1 MHFFLKEEI
10 ERSPIEIST
19 VAISNKL
26 RPNTLEKQY
35 KNVLSDYQ
43 EFKKKKEKEI
53 EEESFVFAENF
64 GKDMAID
71 ETCLV
76 EGELYTIV
84 INKKAKGKKG
94 ALAAIIK
101 GTKSSIITRAITDK
115 VPFEKLVKI
124 KEITLDLANSMDWT
138 ARQIAPNGLHTYD
151 RFHVQQ
157 IVTEAVQ
164 AIRVKLRWEAIE
176 EENNAVMKA
185 KEIRVEFRP
194 KTFSNGDTKKQ
205 LLARSRYFL
214 YKPSSRWTKTQK
226 QRAEILFRE
235 YPEISEA
242 YHLSLYFR
250 NCYEYKNIKYR
261 FQDWIEKVEST
272 SLKEMKVAAQTIKR
286 HLGGI
291 LNYFES
297 GATNAAIESFHA
309 KLKLFRQRIRGVVD
323 KSFFFFR
330 IIQYFA

>member
-1 MHFFLKEEI
+1 MQFFLKEEI

-19 VAISNKL
+19 VAIANKMK
-26 RPNTLEKQY
+26 PNTLEKQY
-35 KNVLSDYQ
+35 KNVLSDYHQ
-43 EFKKKKEKEI
+43 FKEKREKEI

-64 GKDMAID
+64 GEDMAID
-71 ETCLV
+71 ETGLI

-115 VPFEKLVKI
+115 VPFEKLVTI

-157 IVTEAVQ
+157 IVSEAVQ
-164 AIRVKLRWEAIE
+164 SLRISLRWKAIE
-176 EENNAVMKA
+176 EENEAVLKA
-185 KEIRVEFRP
+185 NELHVEFHP
-194 KTFSNGDTKKQ
+194 KIFSNGDTRKQ

-214 YKPSSRWTKTQK
+214 FKPSSKWSNTQK

-235 YPEISEA
+235 YPELKDS
-242 YHLSLYFR
+242 YNFSMYFR
-250 NCYEYKNIKYR
+250 NCYEYKNKEYR
-261 FQDWIEKVEST
+261 FEEWIKKVELT
-272 SLKEMKVAAQTIKR
+272 SLREMKVAAQTIKR

-291 LNYFES
+291 INYFENR
-297 GATNAAIESFHA
+297 ATNAAIESFHA
-309 KLKLFRQRIRGVVD
+309 KIKLFRQRIRGIVD
-323 KSFFFFR
+323 KAFFFFR

>member
-1 MHFFLKEEI
+1 MQFFLKEEI

-19 VAISNKL
+19 VAIANKMK
-26 RPNTLEKQY
+26 PNTLEKQY
-35 KNVLSDYQ
+35 KNVLSDYHQ
-43 EFKKKKEKEI
+43 FKEKREKEI

-64 GKDMAID
+64 GEDMAID
-71 ETCLV
+71 ETGLID
-76 EGELYTIV
+76 GELYTIV
-84 INKKAKGKKG
+84 INKKTKGKKG

-115 VPFEKLVKI
+115 VPFEKLVTI

-138 ARQIAPNGLHTYD
+138 ARQIAPNGLHKYD

-157 IVTEAVQ
+157 IVSEAVQ
-164 AIRVKLRWEAIE
+164 SLRISLRWKAIE
-176 EENNAVMKA
+176 EENEAVLKA
-185 KEIRVEFRP
+185 NELHVEFHP
-194 KTFSNGDTKKQ
+194 KIFRNGDTRKQ

-214 YKPSSRWTKTQK
+214 FKPSSKWSNTQK

-235 YPEISEA
+235 YPELKDS
-242 YHLSLYFR
+242 YNFSMYFR
-250 NCYEYKNIKYR
+250 NCYEYKNKEYR
-261 FQDWIEKVEST
+261 FEEWIKNVEST
-272 SLKEMKVAAQTIKR
+272 SLREMKVAAQTIKR

-291 LNYFES
+291 INYFEN

-309 KLKLFRQRIRGVVD
+309 KIKLFRQRIRGIVD
-323 KSFFFFR
+323 KAFFFFR

>member
-1 MHFFLKEEI
+1 
-10 ERSPIEIST
+10 
-19 VAISNKL
+19 
-26 RPNTLEKQY
+26 
-35 KNVLSDYQ
+35 
-43 EFKKKKEKEI
+43 
-53 EEESFVFAENF
+53 
-64 GKDMAID
+64 MAID
-71 ETCLV
+71 ETGLID
-76 EGELYTIV
+76 GELYTIV

-101 GTKSSIITRAITDK
+101 GTKSSIITGAITDK
-115 VPFEKLVKI
+115 VPFTKLVKI

-164 AIRVKLRWEAIE
+164 ALRVKLRWKAIE
-176 EENNAVMKA
+176 EENDAVLKA
-185 KEIRVEFRP
+185 RELKVEFRP
-194 KTFSNGDTKKQ
+194 KTFSNGDTRKQ
-205 LLARSRYFL
+205 LLARSKYFL

-226 QRAEILFRE
+226 QRSEILFKE
-235 YPEISEA
+235 YPELLKS
-242 YHLSLYFR
+242 YNFSLYFR

-261 FQDWIEKVEST
+261 FKDWIKKVEST

-291 LNYFES
+291 LNYFVNGS
-297 GATNAAIESFHA
+297 TNAAIESFHA

>member
-10 ERSPIEIST
+10 ERSPVEISA
-19 VAISNKL
+19 VAITNKL
-26 RPNTLEKQY
+26 KPNTLEKQY
-35 KNVLSDYQ
+35 KNVLSGYQ

-53 EEESFVFAENF
+53 ERESFVFPENF
-64 GKDMAID
+64 GSDMAID

-76 EGELYTIV
+76 GGDLFTIV
-84 INKKAKGKKG
+84 LNKKAKGKKG

-124 KEITLDLANSMDWT
+124 EEITLDLANSMDWIV
-138 ARQIAPNGLHTYD
+138 RHIAPNGLHTYD

-176 EENNAVMKA
+176 EENEAVMKA
-185 KEIRVEFRP
+185 RELKVEFRP

-205 LLARSRYFL
+205 LLARSRHFL
-214 YKPSSRWTKTQK
+214 YKPQSKWTRTQK

-235 YPEISEA
+235 YPELSEA
-242 YHLSLYFR
+242 YHLSMYFR
-250 NCYEYKNIKYR
+250 NCYQYKNIKYT
-261 FQDWIEKVEST
+261 FQDWIEKVEAT
-272 SLKEMKVAAQTIKR
+272 SLKEMKVAARTIKR

-291 LNYFES
+291 INYFQN

>member
-1 MHFFLKEEI
+1 MQFFLKEEI
-10 ERSPIEIST
+10 ERNPIEVST
-19 VAISNKL
+19 VALANKL
-26 RPNTLEKQY
+26 KANTLEKQY
-35 KNVLSDYQ
+35 KNVLSDYHQ
-43 EFKKKKEKEI
+43 FKEKKGKEI
-53 EEESFVFAENF
+53 EEEAFVFSENF
-64 GKDMAID
+64 GADMAID
-71 ETCLV
+71 ETGLV
-76 EGELYTIV
+76 DGELYTIV

-164 AIRVKLRWEAIE
+164 AIRVNLRWKAIE
-176 EENNAVMKA
+176 EENEAVLKA
-185 KEIRVEFRP
+185 KELHVEFRS
-194 KTFSNGDTKKQ
+194 KTFSNGDTRKQ

-214 YKPSSRWTKTQK
+214 YKPSSRWTKAQK

-242 YHLSLYFR
+242 YHLSMYFR
-250 NCYEYKNIKYR
+250 NCYEYKNIKYM

-272 SLKEMKVAAQTIKR
+272 SLREMKVAAQTIKR

-291 LNYFES
+291 LNYFEN

>member
-1 MHFFLKEEI
+1 MHFFLKAEI

-19 VAISNKL
+19 VAIANKL
-26 RPNTLEKQY
+26 KPNTLEKQY
-35 KNVLSDYQ
+35 KNVLSDYHQ
-43 EFKKKKEKEI
+43 FKEKKEKEI
-53 EEESFVFAENF
+53 EEEAFVFSENF
-64 GKDMAID
+64 GADMAID
-71 ETCLV
+71 ETGLID
-76 EGELYTIV
+76 GDLYTIV

-101 GTKSSIITRAITDK
+101 GTKSAIVTRAITDK

-164 AIRVKLRWEAIE
+164 AVRINLRWKAIE
-176 EENNAVMKA
+176 EENEAVLKA
-185 KEIRVEFRP
+185 KEIKVKFRP
-194 KTFSNGDTKKQ
+194 KTFSNGDTQKQ

-226 QRAEILFRE
+226 QRAEILFKE
-235 YPEISEA
+235 YPELFES
-242 YHLSLYFR
+242 YNFSMYFR
-250 NCYEYKNIKYR
+250 NCYEHKNKNYK

-272 SLKEMKVAAQTIKR
+272 SLKEMKVAAHTIKG

-291 LNYFES
+291 LNYFEN

>member
-1 MHFFLKEEI
+1 M
-10 ERSPIEIST
+10 
-19 VAISNKL
+19 
-26 RPNTLEKQY
+26 EKQY
-35 KNVLSDYQ
+35 KNVLSDYHQ
-43 EFKKKKEKEI
+43 FREKKEKEI
-53 EEESFVFAENF
+53 EKEAFVFPENF
-64 GKDMAID
+64 GADMAID

-76 EGELYTIV
+76 DGELYTIV

-101 GTKSSIITRAITDK
+101 GTKSAIVTRAITDK

-164 AIRVKLRWEAIE
+164 AIRINLRWKAIE
-176 EENNAVMKA
+176 EENETVMKA
-185 KEIRVEFRP
+185 KELKVEFRP

-242 YHLSLYFR
+242 YHLSMYFR
-250 NCYEYKNIKYR
+250 NCYEYKNKNYK

-291 LNYFES
+291 LNYFEN